1 MTRRAPL
8 PPHLVGAAFRV
19 ADAGFHEASLG
30 RLRASDLQRPFR
42 GVRSLGLS
50 LADMLDR
57 CRAYEPLLRP
67 GEAFSHET
75 AAALYGL
82 PVDRRGSA
90 LHVTSPAGLERA
102 RTRGVVGHTSSGRLP
117 IAIRDGLPIVEPAYA
132 WCQLAARHEER
143 DLVAVGDAIVTGP
156 RRGRHRS
163 AGLATSEELRAAVM
177 AWGRRRGAR
186 RLAAA
191 LPRVRIGAESRPE
204 TLTRLL
210 LVDADLPEPLLNHPT
225 FVADGRIL
233 HPDMKYPE
241 WRTLL
246 EYQGDLHRTDRRRWQ
261 EDVRRKRA
269 FETVGWHVIDVT
281 SDDISVDSASLLARV
296 RASIPPIAEA
306 ARPG

>member
-1 MTRRAPL
+1 MTRRTPL
-8 PPHLVGAAFRV
+8 PSHLNGSAFRV
-19 ADAGFHEASLG
+19 GDAGFHEASLG

-42 GVRSLGLS
+42 GVRSLGLR
-50 LADMLDR
+50 LAETTDR

-75 AAALYGL
+75 AAALFGL
-82 PVDRRGSA
+82 PVDEGGT
-90 LHVTSPAGLERA
+90 LHVTSPARLERA
-102 RTRGVVGHTSSGRLP
+102 RSRGVIGHASSLHLP
-117 IAIRDGLPIVEPAYA
+117 VVMHDGLPVVEPAYA
-132 WCQLAARHEER
+132 WCQLGARLEMRE
-143 DLVAVGDAIVTGP
+143 LVALGDRMVTGT
-156 RRGRHRS
+156 RRDGHRS
-163 AGLATSEELRAAVM
+163 PGLATPAELRSAVE
-177 AWGRRRGAR
+177 AWGGRRGAR

-225 FVADGRIL
+225 RVADGRIL
-233 HPDMKYPE
+233 HPDFKYPE

-269 FETVGWHVIDVT
+269 FETAGWNVVDVT
-281 SDDISVDSASLLARV
+281 SDDVFVDSASLLARV
-296 RASIPPIAEA
+296 RASIPAD
-306 ARPG
+306 R